1 MVTKRLL
8 ILLVAIVF
16 TLSVSGLSFSAQE
29 VNGTVTKIEGSKL
42 TIMDD
47 VGKEKIVR
55 VKNQES
61 LKEIKV
67 GDRVSIKDGMLAKEA
82 VESPKPAVTPSK

>member
-1 MVTKRLL
+1 
-8 ILLVAIVF
+8 
-16 TLSVSGLSFSAQE
+16 
-29 VNGTVTKIEGSKL
+29 
-42 TIMDD
+42 MDD

-61 LKEIKV
+61 LKEIKL

-82 VESPKPAVTPSK
+82 VESPKPAPMIPSK